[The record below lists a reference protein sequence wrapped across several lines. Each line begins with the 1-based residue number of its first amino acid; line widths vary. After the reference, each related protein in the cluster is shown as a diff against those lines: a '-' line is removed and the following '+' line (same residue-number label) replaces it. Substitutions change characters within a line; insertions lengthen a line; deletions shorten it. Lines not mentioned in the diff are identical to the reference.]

1 MKKSRTLWHIFLLL
15 LYPAAEEVAAASEDA
30 LKVAFG
36 AAFSVTCLSEKNGT
50 VPVWSFNG
58 GGELPKEAVV
68 NVNEDEGEVG
78 TVTYSLEVSAANL
91 DNVGEYRDEKYFR
104 WHLQKWFTF
113 FPKIILKIF
122 HLEQIFLTSYVLPS
136 IASVRNEGAPR
147 EIPSWRRASSL
158 WSRTLREWPI
168 SREMRSW

>member
-30 LKVAFG
+30 LEVAFG

-68 NVNEDEGEVG
+68 NVNEEEGSDA
-78 TVTYSLEVSAANL
+78 VTYRLEVPAANL
-91 DNVGEYRDEKYFR
+91 ENVGEYRDGNNFDGITVNGT
-104 WHLQKWFTF
+104 L
-113 FPKIILKIF
+113 
-122 HLEQIFLTSYVLPS
+122 FLCQ
-136 IASVRNEGAPR
+136 R
-147 EIPSWRRASSL
+147 
-158 WSRTLREWPI
+158 
-168 SREMRSW
+168 